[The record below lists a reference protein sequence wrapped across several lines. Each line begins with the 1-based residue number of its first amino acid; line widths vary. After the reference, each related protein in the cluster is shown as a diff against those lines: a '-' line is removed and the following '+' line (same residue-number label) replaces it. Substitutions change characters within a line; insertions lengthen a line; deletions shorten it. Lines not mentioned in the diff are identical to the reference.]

1 MAKESSKILNKKS
14 VVVMLVSLVLMGC
27 GSKTMTRSEWRP
39 YSGVTP
45 SVGSEYAVAL
55 CKTEGQQ
62 ASDDAFD
69 NFEKIDIV
77 TTSASAA
84 MWSGIRYSQKRRDRS
99 NDAYETTFKGCMTKT
114 GYKLIKYKVQK

>member
-1 MAKESSKILNKKS
+1 MAKELSKILNKKS

-69 NFEKIDIV
+69 NFEMKEETGAYMIF
-77 TTSASAA
+77 
-84 MWSGIRYSQKRRDRS
+84 SQSRKRRRRS